1 MKVKL
6 ICHTPDPERLVA
18 AAARVCYSAD
28 GFDEEMD
35 KLTPERVDKFVHML
49 TEIGHESPIEH
60 ATFTFDID
68 GVSRSLL
75 AQITRHRIASFSVR
89 SQRYVKFDDFRF
101 VVPPAIASNLE
112 ASAEYTRAMEE
123 CMAHYRSLTDILY
136 RGHYEAL
143 LAEGLDEKTA
153 AKQAEKT
160 AIEDARFVLPNAA
173 ETRIMMTMNARSLY
187 NFFRLRCCNRAQWE
201 IRDLAWAMLREVRR
215 VAPTLFA
222 NAGPACLTGACDQGR
237 MSCKKMVE
245 VRRRSETLC
254 EK

>member
-1 MKVKL
+1 
-6 ICHTPDPERLVA
+6 
-18 AAARVCYSAD
+18 
-28 GFDEEMD
+28 
-35 KLTPERVDKFVHML
+35 
-49 TEIGHESPIEH
+49 
-60 ATFTFDID
+60 
-68 GVSRSLL
+68 
-75 AQITRHRIASFSVR
+75 
-89 SQRYVKFDDFRF
+89 
-101 VVPPAIASNLE
+101 
-112 ASAEYTRAMEE
+112 
-123 CMAHYRSLTDILY
+123 MAHYRSLTEILY
-136 RGHYEAL
+136 RGHYETL

-201 IRDLAWAMLREVRR
+201 IRDLAWAMLAEVRR

>member
-1 MKVKL
+1 
-6 ICHTPDPERLVA
+6 
-18 AAARVCYSAD
+18 
-28 GFDEEMD
+28 
-35 KLTPERVDKFVHML
+35 
-49 TEIGHESPIEH
+49 
-60 ATFTFDID
+60 
-68 GVSRSLL
+68 
-75 AQITRHRIASFSVR
+75 
-89 SQRYVKFDDFRF
+89 
-101 VVPPAIASNLE
+101 
-112 ASAEYTRAMEE
+112 
-123 CMAHYRSLTDILY
+123 MAHYRSLTEILY
-136 RGHYEAL
+136 QGHYEAL
-143 LAEGLDEKTA
+143 LAEGLDEKAA

-201 IRDLAWAMLREVRR
+201 IRELAWAMLAEVRR

-245 VRRRSETLC
+245 VRRRSQSLS